1 MIRKSKFVEYIDRF
15 LHGEMN
21 KDEAVRFR
29 EEMDAAPELREELEL
44 HREVEDAVKEKDIM
58 ALRDMLHELET
69 PPPKVEP
76 VVADKQQFSFSLKEE
91 LSSFRMMTHPVSVH
105 DMKTIDEGLPILHL
119 VQHHIAEKENLH
131 ELYREIFEDES
142 DDSLISAADQMIL
155 DDIEDALDEKD
166 VMDLRANLKQIADNI
181 PAHPYSAEDIDRYLE
196 GDLSDIELSEFNE
209 ELEHNSGLE
218 KDILLYRETD
228 LAMAETDIAEL
239 RAALS
244 EIAGRETSTSRKK
257 NDIDRYLQ
265 KELSEHELAA
275 FESEM
280 ESNPDLVAEVNLYQ
294 DVNAAIRE
302 EDIMSLRA
310 RMEGINNDIINDKRR
325 ERSFA
330 TRIPRKKAIAVSA
343 AASLTLLL
351 GINGM
356 MKQAG
361 NTDVLELYNKY
372 YSVYPG
378 AGLSRA
384 GGTSLDKD
392 ISQALLLFNE
402 KNYDQSILL
411 FGKTLEEDPGNPVA
425 NFYTAQAY
433 QETGKYSKAIA
444 YYQLVIQTGNN
455 LFIDQAEW
463 YTGLCYLQND
473 DRKNAVRKFKTI
485 VDAKSYYSEKASAIL
500 RKLRY
505 TEK

>member
-1 MIRKSKFVEYIDRF
+1 
-15 LHGEMN
+15 
-21 KDEAVRFR
+21 
-29 EEMDAAPELREELEL
+29 
-44 HREVEDAVKEKDIM
+44 
-58 ALRDMLHELET
+58 
-69 PPPKVEP
+69 
-76 VVADKQQFSFSLKEE
+76 
-91 LSSFRMMTHPVSVH
+91 
-105 DMKTIDEGLPILHL
+105 
-119 VQHHIAEKENLH
+119 
-131 ELYREIFEDES
+131 
-142 DDSLISAADQMIL
+142 
-155 DDIEDALDEKD
+155 
-166 VMDLRANLKQIADNI
+166 I
-181 PAHPYSAEDIDRYLE
+181 PAHPYSVEDIDRYLE

-218 KDILLYRETD
+218 KDTLLYRETD
-228 LAMAETDIAEL
+228 LAMAETDITEL

-257 NDIDRYLQ
+257 NDIDHYLQ
-265 KELSEHELAA
+265 KELSEAELAA

-302 EDIMSLRA
+302 EDVMSLRA
-310 RMEGINNDIINDKRR
+310 RLEGINNDIINDKRR

-356 MKQAG
+356 MNQAG
-361 NTDVLELYNKY
+361 NTDVRELYNKY

-378 AGLSRA
+378 AGVSRT

-392 ISQALLLFNE
+392 INQALHLFNE

-411 FGKTLEEDPGNPVA
+411 FSKTLEEDPGNPVA

-485 VDAKSYYSEKASAIL
+485 VAAKSYYSEKASAIL